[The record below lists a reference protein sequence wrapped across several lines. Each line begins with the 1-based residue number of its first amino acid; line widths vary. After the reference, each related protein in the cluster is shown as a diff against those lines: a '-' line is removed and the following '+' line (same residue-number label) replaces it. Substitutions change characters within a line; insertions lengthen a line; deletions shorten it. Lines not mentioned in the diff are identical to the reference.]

1 MNPKSKGSF
10 ILLPLLLCACLLLCS
25 CGNTTDTES
34 SSDPQTSA
42 TAADNSSPAA
52 TSGSRDNTPVVLTGS
67 ADGTVTYGNDSVT
80 IDASHTENGYL
91 MVSYSGSNPKV
102 KLQITGSDEITYT
115 YNLHDG
121 YETFPL
127 TSGNGSYTV
136 GVFENMEGTSYST
149 LFTQTLDV
157 TIQDEFGPYL
167 YANQYVNFTAQ
178 SKTVAKAVELSSSA
192 NDDLEVIENV
202 YNYIITTGKNVEA
215 EKIADIGY
223 VSFYYCSAVE
233 DDGRNQETVNKFME
247 DYKDT
252 PWLVINNDGWYDAK
266 EIFPVGEPENVIFI
280 DKNTQYDDTGAL
292 DECEMA
298 AILVSVYGGDDLDTG
313 LYYMIGSTGR
323 FFEGSYVGT
332 ADNGAVIVY
341 RCNAVNE

>member
-34 SSDPQTSA
+34 GSNPQTSA

-52 TSGSRDNTPVVLTGS
+52 ASGSRDNTPVVLTGS

-157 TIQDEFGPYL
+157 TIQDEFDPYL

-202 YNYIITTGKNVEA
+202 YNYIITNFTYDYDKAASVQSGYLPDVDDVLAKQTGICFDYA
-215 EKIADIGY
+215 
-223 VSFYYCSAVE
+223 AV
-233 DDGRNQETVNKFME
+233 
-247 DYKDT
+247 
-252 PWLVINNDGWYDAK
+252 
-266 EIFPVGEPENVIFI
+266 
-280 DKNTQYDDTGAL
+280 
-292 DECEMA
+292 MA
-298 AILVSVYGGDDLDTG
+298 AMLRCERIPTRLEVGYMGDVYHAW
-313 LYYMIGSTGR
+313 ISTYIKDKGWVNGIIE
-323 FFEGSYVGT
+323 FDGNDWKLMDPTFASTSSDPKDFLTQTDEYITKYV
-332 ADNGAVIVY
+332 Y
-341 RCNAVNE
+341 

>member
-25 CGNTTDTES
+25 CGNTTDTENGS
-34 SSDPQTSA
+34 NPQTSA
-42 TAADNSSPAA
+42 TTADNSSPAA
-52 TSGSRDNTPVVLTGS
+52 ASGSRDNTPVVLTGS

-157 TIQDEFGPYL
+157 TIQDEFDPYL

-178 SKTVAKAVELSSSA
+178 SKTIAKAVELSSSA

-202 YNYIITTGKNVEA
+202 YNYIITNFTYDYDKAASVQSGYLPDVDDVLAKQTGICFDYA
-215 EKIADIGY
+215 
-223 VSFYYCSAVE
+223 AV
-233 DDGRNQETVNKFME
+233 
-247 DYKDT
+247 
-252 PWLVINNDGWYDAK
+252 
-266 EIFPVGEPENVIFI
+266 
-280 DKNTQYDDTGAL
+280 
-292 DECEMA
+292 MA
-298 AILVSVYGGDDLDTG
+298 AMLRCERIPTRLEVGYMGDVYHAW
-313 LYYMIGSTGR
+313 ISTYIKDKGWVNGIIE
-323 FFEGSYVGT
+323 FDGNDWKLMDPTFASTCSDPKDFLTQTDEYITKYV
-332 ADNGAVIVY
+332 Y
-341 RCNAVNE
+341 

>member
-52 TSGSRDNTPVVLTGS
+52 ASGSRDNTPVVLTGS

-178 SKTVAKAVELSSSA
+178 SKTVAKAAELSSSA

-202 YNYIITTGKNVEA
+202 YNYIITNFTYDYDKAASVQSGYLPDVDDVLAKQTGICFDYA
-215 EKIADIGY
+215 
-223 VSFYYCSAVE
+223 AV
-233 DDGRNQETVNKFME
+233 
-247 DYKDT
+247 
-252 PWLVINNDGWYDAK
+252 
-266 EIFPVGEPENVIFI
+266 
-280 DKNTQYDDTGAL
+280 
-292 DECEMA
+292 MA
-298 AILVSVYGGDDLDTG
+298 AMLRCERIPTRLEVGYMGDVYHAW
-313 LYYMIGSTGR
+313 ISTYIKDKGWVNGIIE
-323 FFEGSYVGT
+323 FDGNDWKLMDPTFASTSSDPKDFLTQTDEYITKYV
-332 ADNGAVIVY
+332 Y
-341 RCNAVNE
+341 

>member
-25 CGNTTDTES
+25 CGNTTDTENGS
-34 SSDPQTSA
+34 NPQTSA

-52 TSGSRDNTPVVLTGS
+52 ASGSRDNTPVVLTGS

-192 NDDLEVIENV
+192 NGDLEVIENV
-202 YNYIITTGKNVEA
+202 YNYIITNFTYDYDKAASVQSGYLPDVDDVLAKQTGICFDYA
-215 EKIADIGY
+215 
-223 VSFYYCSAVE
+223 AV
-233 DDGRNQETVNKFME
+233 
-247 DYKDT
+247 
-252 PWLVINNDGWYDAK
+252 
-266 EIFPVGEPENVIFI
+266 
-280 DKNTQYDDTGAL
+280 
-292 DECEMA
+292 MA
-298 AILVSVYGGDDLDTG
+298 AMLRCERIPTRLEVGYMGDVYHAW
-313 LYYMIGSTGR
+313 ISTYIKDKGWVNGIIE
-323 FFEGSYVGT
+323 FDGNDWKLMDPTFASTSSDPKDFLTQTDEYITKYV
-332 ADNGAVIVY
+332 Y
-341 RCNAVNE
+341 

>member
-10 ILLPLLLCACLLLCS
+10 ILLPLLLCACLILCS

-52 TSGSRDNTPVVLTGS
+52 ASGSRDNTPVVLTGS

-202 YNYIITTGKNVEA
+202 YNYIITNFTYDYDKAASVQSGYLPDVDDVLAKQTGICFDYA
-215 EKIADIGY
+215 
-223 VSFYYCSAVE
+223 AV
-233 DDGRNQETVNKFME
+233 
-247 DYKDT
+247 
-252 PWLVINNDGWYDAK
+252 
-266 EIFPVGEPENVIFI
+266 
-280 DKNTQYDDTGAL
+280 
-292 DECEMA
+292 MA
-298 AILVSVYGGDDLDTG
+298 AMLRCERIPTRLEVGYMGDVYHAW
-313 LYYMIGSTGR
+313 ISTYIKDKGWVNGIIE
-323 FFEGSYVGT
+323 FDGNDWKLMDPTFASTSSDPKDFLTQTDEYITKYV
-332 ADNGAVIVY
+332 Y
-341 RCNAVNE
+341 

>member
-25 CGNTTDTES
+25 CGNTTDTENGS
-34 SSDPQTSA
+34 NPQTSA

-52 TSGSRDNTPVVLTGS
+52 ASGSRDNTPVVLTGS

-202 YNYIITTGKNVEA
+202 YNYIITNFTYDYDKAASVQSGYLPDVDDVLAKQTGICFDYA
-215 EKIADIGY
+215 
-223 VSFYYCSAVE
+223 AV
-233 DDGRNQETVNKFME
+233 
-247 DYKDT
+247 
-252 PWLVINNDGWYDAK
+252 
-266 EIFPVGEPENVIFI
+266 
-280 DKNTQYDDTGAL
+280 
-292 DECEMA
+292 MA
-298 AILVSVYGGDDLDTG
+298 AMLRCERIPTRLEVGYMGDVYHAW
-313 LYYMIGSTGR
+313 ISTYIKDKGWVNGIIE
-323 FFEGSYVGT
+323 FDGNDWKLMDPTFASTSSDPKDFLTQTDEYITKYV
-332 ADNGAVIVY
+332 Y
-341 RCNAVNE
+341 

>member
-52 TSGSRDNTPVVLTGS
+52 ASGSRDNTPVVLTGS

-127 TSGNGSYTV
+127 TFGNGSYTV

-202 YNYIITTGKNVEA
+202 YNYIITNFTYDYDKAASVQSGYLPDVDDVLAKQTGICFDYA
-215 EKIADIGY
+215 
-223 VSFYYCSAVE
+223 AV
-233 DDGRNQETVNKFME
+233 
-247 DYKDT
+247 
-252 PWLVINNDGWYDAK
+252 
-266 EIFPVGEPENVIFI
+266 
-280 DKNTQYDDTGAL
+280 
-292 DECEMA
+292 MA
-298 AILVSVYGGDDLDTG
+298 AMLRCERIPTRLEVGYMGDVYHAW
-313 LYYMIGSTGR
+313 ISTYIKDKGWVNGIIE
-323 FFEGSYVGT
+323 FDGNDWKLMDPTFASTSSDPKDFLTQTDEYITKYV
-332 ADNGAVIVY
+332 Y
-341 RCNAVNE
+341 